1 MALFKCTAS
10 KGGNNMKDIKVVIG
24 ANFGDEGKG
33 LMTDYFCEKLGGR
46 VLNVRFNATSQ
57 AGHTVCRDGRRHV
70 FSHFGAGSFLSGVAT
85 YLSSEFFFNPVKFF
99 EELKELGELG
109 VDPEV
114 YLCAE
119 SEAVTIYDIFF
130 NCVIEE
136 ARGDERHG
144 SCGAGLWEALNR
156 QRAGYSLRAD
166 ELEENEEYI
175 KSKLIRIRDEYYCQ
189 RFKDMNV
196 DFEADNEWYDVW
208 FSDNVID
215 NYIDLLFK
223 MKNLVTI
230 IDEKEILNSWERQVY
245 EGAQGLLLD
254 YGNRAY
260 MPNLTA
266 SYTGSKNVV
275 KLLNQIDGEANVEIC
290 YVTRTYFTRHGAGR
304 FETETAK
311 ANLDNAIEDIL
322 EEETN
327 VTNRWQGD
335 FRWGYFDAPL
345 FIETIENDRKW
356 EQNCKIKDIRRTVAF
371 THVNKTEGQLLL
383 PGKKQSIED
392 FVARLPVCYGDY
404 YRSEGKTAK
413 EVAAVRR

>member
-1 MALFKCTAS
+1 
-10 KGGNNMKDIKVVIG
+10 MKDIKVVIG

-99 EELKELGELG
+99 EELG